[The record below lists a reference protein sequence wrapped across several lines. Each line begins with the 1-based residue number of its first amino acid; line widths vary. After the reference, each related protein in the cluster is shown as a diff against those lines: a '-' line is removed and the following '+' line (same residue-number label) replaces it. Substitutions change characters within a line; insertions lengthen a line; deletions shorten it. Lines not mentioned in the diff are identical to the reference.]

1 MLKQFLADRD
11 KKIECLISELEK
23 AKAQSMGGSSFK
35 KYVQLKSQNVE
46 LQNEL
51 EHLSKQVDAKSNGR
65 RGGRRLAKNGIATNS
80 VNAPPMN
87 RMSLATDSITSDF
100 ADEKAGSSVYRKGT
114 MMWSF

>member
-11 KKIECLISELEK
+11 KKIEHLIAELEK

-51 EHLSKQVDAKSNGR
+51 EHLSKQVDVKSTGR
-65 RGGRRLAKNGIATNS
+65 RGGRRAAKNVTGSGI
-80 VNAPPMN
+80 VPQMV
-87 RMSLATDSITSDF
+87 RGSLATDSITSDF
-100 ADEKAGSSVYRKGT
+100 ADEKTGGSSLYKKGV
-114 MMWSF
+114 